1 MYLDFKDVCVTY
13 EMPGRSVYAVD
24 HVSLSLEKG
33 QSLGLVGES
42 GSGKSTLGMALLRL
56 LPDTA
61 KVTGSMML
69 DGQDMLTLSPKELH
83 NVRWKKLS
91 AVFQKSMNALSP
103 VHRIGRQMVDIYL
116 LHAPNASKAEAK
128 ARVIEVLKVVGLG
141 ERVFRAYPHELSGG
155 MMQRTAIALS
165 LLNNPE
171 MILFDEATTALDR
184 ITQGQI
190 LMEVKRLEK
199 EFNLTR
205 IMITHDISVVASSC
219 THIAVLYAGRLM
231 ETGATADVLKQPM
244 HPYTIGLLNA
254 FPKLHG
260 EKTRMT
266 GISGSLPDLSQPIPG
281 CVFAPPLSLC
291 HGGVPQMCA
300 APDRRWQWAADR
312 LSSSRRK
319 GGEAMTAFLEVRD
332 LKCHYPQ
339 HQQKING
346 HYPPVKAVDGVSFS
360 LNAGEVLGIIGES
373 GCGKSTLGRLLVQLD
388 KPTGGE
394 MLLDGQNAIDLCR
407 KDAKAFRRTCQMV
420 FQNPFDAF
428 NPRFKLIKSMKRP
441 LMVHGIGK
449 DDAERTKLC
458 VEILEAAG
466 MRPALDYLDRFPHE
480 LSGGQLQRLS
490 ILRSMMLHP
499 RLLVADE
506 PVSMLDVSVRAEV
519 MDLLEDLKAR
529 YHIEHGVYQ
538 S

>member
-1 MYLDFKDVCVTY
+1 
-13 EMPGRSVYAVD
+13 
-24 HVSLSLEKG
+24 
-33 QSLGLVGES
+33 
-42 GSGKSTLGMALLRL
+42 
-56 LPDTA
+56 
-61 KVTGSMML
+61 
-69 DGQDMLTLSPKELH
+69 
-83 NVRWKKLS
+83 
-91 AVFQKSMNALSP
+91 
-103 VHRIGRQMVDIYL
+103 
-116 LHAPNASKAEAK
+116 
-128 ARVIEVLKVVGLG
+128 
-141 ERVFRAYPHELSGG
+141 
-155 MMQRTAIALS
+155 
-165 LLNNPE
+165 
-171 MILFDEATTALDR
+171 
-184 ITQGQI
+184 
-190 LMEVKRLEK
+190 
-199 EFNLTR
+199 
-205 IMITHDISVVASSC
+205 
-219 THIAVLYAGRLM
+219 
-231 ETGATADVLKQPM
+231 
-244 HPYTIGLLNA
+244 
-254 FPKLHG
+254 
-260 EKTRMT
+260 
-266 GISGSLPDLSQPIPG
+266 
-281 CVFAPPLSLC
+281 
-291 HGGVPQMCA
+291 
-300 APDRRWQWAADR
+300 
-312 LSSSRRK
+312 
-319 GGEAMTAFLEVRD
+319 MTAFLEVRD

-428 NPRFKLIKSMKRP
+428 NPRFKLMKSMKRP

-529 YHIEHGVYQ
+529 YHMSMVFISHDIATTRVIADKVAVMYLGHIVEIGETDEVIQSPCHPYTKALISNCGTLDTEGFHPIQISGEPPVPIGQAPGCGFAPRCWLTCPRCTEKDPVYTEVSPGHLVACACLDQ
-538 S
+538 MK